1 MTKQRLLGRTGL
13 LASGP
18 CVPAPRRQ
26 PPSLSALPGPMKR
39 GFRAMQAGA
48 LATGLW
54 VCLAGA
60 GRAQTNFTVTSPNLI
75 YAVNGVLTSN
85 APGFNVNN
93 CPLLTLV
100 AGNTYVFTMQASS
113 IHPMVVVTQ
122 TTGIPPATF
131 AYSNASPQDIYS
143 GAITLSIPRTNFPTT
158 LYYECNVHGFYGVI
172 NIIPPP
178 PPNRILSLS
187 VTTNIV
193 LVSTGTSNAFTL
205 VPQFSSNVV
214 SGVWQAVPSYTN
226 TFAGGTNTTVFN
238 RLDPICGPNVFLRI
252 SQQPPKPL

>member
-1 MTKQRLLGRTGL
+1 MIRQRLSVWVEHLASGHRGPARLGWTPSWSIIPGTREGRFGARPAGL
-13 LASGP
+13 LA
-18 CVPAPRRQ
+18 V
-26 PPSLSALPGPMKR
+26 
-39 GFRAMQAGA
+39 
-48 LATGLW
+48 GLW
-54 VCLAGA
+54 IGLAGA
-60 GRAQTNFTVTSPNLI
+60 GLAQTNFTVTSPNYI
-75 YAVNGVLTSN
+75 YAVNGVLTTN

-100 AGNTYVFTMQASS
+100 AGNTYVFTMQASLF
-113 IHPMVVVTQ
+113 HPMVVVTQ
-122 TTGIPPATF
+122 TTGVPPATF
-131 AYSNASPQDIYS
+131 AYSNASPQDIYT
-143 GAITLSIPRTNFPTT
+143 GAITLSIPRTNYPTT

-178 PPNRILSLS
+178 SPDRIVSLS

-214 SGVWQAVPSYTN
+214 NGAWQAVPSYTN
-226 TFAGGTNTTVFN
+226 TFAGGTNTTVFD

-252 SQQPPKPL
+252 SQQPPTPL